1 MPFATASLAARLDL
15 AEARMCAAF
24 AGIQG
29 RRGQDAFVTPIGG
42 TIAVYGSPGAPFNK
56 LAGLGLAGDLEEAA
70 LEEVEEEFGRRNSP
84 LQVELSTLANPAVG
98 ALLTRR
104 GYVLMNFENVLAI
117 RLTPQFVDDASRRQ
131 VEDEARGVRVDRLQ
145 PDDAQLWVEAMI
157 TGFMHPDTFD
167 GPPSHET
174 FSRETLERAYR
185 DYGEVEGSVRYAVY
199 RDGTLAGGGSARLD
213 SGIAQMTGAATLP
226 AHRRKG
232 VQSALLRARLIDT
245 ARHGC
250 DLATVTVQ
258 PGSKSMENALRA
270 GFSLLYSR
278 AILVKDL
285 TVSAGATVPL
295 ASSPV

>member
-1 MPFATASLAARLDL
+1 MLFATARLAARLDL
-15 AEARMCAAF
+15 AEARLCGAY

-56 LAGLGLAGDLEEAA
+56 LAGLGLAGDLDEAA
-70 LEEVEEEFGRRNSP
+70 LEELEEEFRRRDAP

-104 GYVLMNFENVLAI
+104 GYVLVNFENVLAI
-117 RLTPQFVDDASRRQ
+117 PLTPPFLDDARRRQ
-131 VEDEARGVRVDRLQ
+131 AEDQARGLSVERLQ
-145 PDDAQLWVEAMI
+145 PDAVPLWIDAMI
-157 TGFMHPDTFD
+157 AGFMHPDTFD

-199 RDGTLAGGGSARLD
+199 RDGTL
-213 SGIAQMTGAATLP
+213 P
-226 AHRRKG
+226 EHRRKG
-232 VQSALLRARLIDT
+232 VQSALLRARLID
-245 ARHGC
+245 AAQHGC

-285 TVSAGATVPL
+285 TVSAGATAPL

>member
-1 MPFATASLAARLDL
+1 MLFATARLAARLDL
-15 AEARMCAAF
+15 AEARLCGAY

-56 LAGLGLAGDLEEAA
+56 LAGLGLAGDLDEAA
-70 LEEVEEEFGRRNSP
+70 LEELEEEFRRRDAP

-104 GYVLMNFENVLAI
+104 GYVLVNFENVLAI
-117 RLTPQFVDDASRRQ
+117 PLTPPFLDDARRRQ
-131 VEDEARGVRVDRLQ
+131 AEDQARGLSVERLQ
-145 PDDAQLWVEAMI
+145 PDAVPLWIDAMI
-157 TGFMHPDTFD
+157 AGFMHPDTFD

-199 RDGTLAGGGSARLD
+199 RDGTLAGGGSSRLD
-213 SGIAQMTGAATLP
+213 SGLAQLTGAATLP
-226 AHRRKG
+226 EHRRKG
-232 VQSALLRARLIDT
+232 VQRALLRARLID
-245 ARHGC
+245 AAQHGC

-285 TVSAGATVPL
+285 TVSAGATAPL